1 QVQKH
6 VALSASIYNLLDKR
20 YAFPAGQLL
29 EPPFVQDG
37 RNFRLKMTVHFSR
50 TADFRMRNVFLMAL
64 IWFIAAQVATGQ
76 SPGASEYEVK
86 AAFLY
91 NFAKFVEWPPNT
103 FSDDGPLRF
112 CVVGKDPFGG
122 ELETTIQGRTVGGR
136 QLAVWR
142 PHSAE
147 ESRHCQVLFVSISGR
162 GVVKELLT
170 ELRGA
175 PVLTVGEDREFLR
188 SV

>member
-1 QVQKH
+1 
-6 VALSASIYNLLDKR
+6 
-20 YAFPAGQLL
+20 
-29 EPPFVQDG
+29 
-37 RNFRLKMTVHFSR
+37 
-50 TADFRMRNVFLMAL
+50 MAL

-175 PVLTVGEDREFLR
+175 PVLTVGEDREFLKVGGMISFVLDEER
-188 SV
+188 VRFEINPISAEREHLKISAKLQALARAIVAEGTGK